1 MIEADPK
8 KVAQANLFLALST
21 GFALVVLV
29 LAAWV
34 SAPVDMRWRP
44 VIVAPAVVAAYLLI
58 NRFLLKRPPPTPL
71 AQPGSPVTLL
81 LAAFLPMILLA
92 CAAATILWPGH
103 DFTLAAIVGGVLFGL
118 TVESARSARV
128 LSRS

>member
-1 MIEADPK
+1 MIEVDPN

-21 GFALVVLV
+21 GLALVVLV

-58 NRFLLKRPPPTPL
+58 NRFLLKRPPTAPL
-71 AQPGSPVTLL
+71 AQPGSPVTLVL
-81 LAAFLPMILLA
+81 SAILPMILIA
-92 CAAATILWPGH
+92 CAVATMLWPGH

-118 TVESARSARV
+118 TVESARSARG
-128 LSRS
+128 R